1 MFLRKAALRPVPDWA
16 VVDERAIALLE
27 EALED
32 GGVEKKLQETLD
44 NGFRDLGR
52 RQPVLATFVGEEVGS
67 RSDDL
72 AQSLGYFLVVTVY
85 LAFHEM
91 FPTRLR
97 EVDDGG
103 LQAAIDSLEADE
115 ELRAD
120 DPSEVLDSDDVV
132 AMGQP
137 VVLRYVQHHLQEALE
152 QAGEEAD
159 LEELD
164 RIYRVVLVEVIAL
177 SHAVEAPGGG
187 DAIPSTNGEGEVLA

>member
-32 GGVEKKLQETLD
+32 GGAEKKLQETLD

-52 RQPVLATFVGEEVGS
+52 RQPVLATFLGEEVGS

-85 LAFHEM
+85 LAFHEA

-97 EVDDGG
+97 EVDDGS
-103 LQAAIDSLEADE
+103 LQAAIDALEADE

-120 DPSEVLDSDDVV
+120 DPSELIESADVV
-132 AMGQP
+132 AMGHP
-137 VVLRYVQHHLQEALE
+137 VVLRYVQHYLQEALG

-164 RIYRVVLVEVIAL
+164 RIYRVVLVEVIVL
-177 SHAVEAPGGG
+177 SHAVSAPGGETSTGNG
-187 DAIPSTNGEGEVLA
+187 DTEVLA